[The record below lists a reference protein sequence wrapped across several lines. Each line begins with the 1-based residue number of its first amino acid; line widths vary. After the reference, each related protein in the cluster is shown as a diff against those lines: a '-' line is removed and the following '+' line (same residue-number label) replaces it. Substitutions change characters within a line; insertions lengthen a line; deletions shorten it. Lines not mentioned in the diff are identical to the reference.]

1 MSENKKNRSSVETIR
16 LGLVLA
22 LYAMVSCAVL
32 AVVSNL
38 TGPKISQNQID
49 KANAAMKAVVPE
61 AESFEQIQ
69 DFAQGENKSIA
80 IEKMY
85 LAKKGEKV
93 IGGTAQVSGPT
104 YDRGTIIVGM
114 TVDGTVTGLQFLELT
129 DSPGFGLKAN
139 DPTFTLPNGQT
150 FYGQFNGKN
159 AEQGFKAG
167 VNFDAISGA
176 TITSNAI
183 ADMISCGTL
192 SMLKYFRGH
201 DYE

>member
-159 AEQGFKAG
+159 AEQGFKSG

-183 ADMISCGTL
+183 AGMISCGTS

>member
-1 MSENKKNRSSVETIR
+1 
-16 LGLVLA
+16 
-22 LYAMVSCAVL
+22 MVSCAVL

-38 TGPKISQNQID
+38 TRPKISQNQID

-183 ADMISCGTL
+183 AGMISCGTS

>member
-85 LAKKGEKV
+85 LAKK
-93 IGGTAQVSGPT
+93 A
-104 YDRGTIIVGM
+104 R
-114 TVDGTVTGLQFLELT
+114 
-129 DSPGFGLKAN
+129 
-139 DPTFTLPNGQT
+139 
-150 FYGQFNGKN
+150 N
-159 AEQGFKAG
+159 ATRK
-167 VNFDAISGA
+167 
-176 TITSNAI
+176 
-183 ADMISCGTL
+183 
-192 SMLKYFRGH
+192 
-201 DYE
+201 